1 MRIILLTPFLALAA
15 AGCVPRAA
23 PPPVVA
29 PQPVPTP
36 TPTPAPTLAG
46 DWRDWPLTPG
56 DWHYRA
62 TATGG
67 VSTFGTAGA
76 APIVTLACDR
86 AARSLTLTRSGAP
99 AGGTMTLITT
109 SRTTS
114 VTGTAD
120 GRDGTMVRFAAGDPM
135 LDAMGYSRG
144 RFVLQQQGL
153 PTLVIPAWPEIERV
167 TEDCRG

>member
-1 MRIILLTPFLALAA
+1 
-15 AGCVPRAA
+15 
-23 PPPVVA
+23 
-29 PQPVPTP
+29 
-36 TPTPAPTLAG
+36 
-46 DWRDWPLTPG
+46 
-56 DWHYRA
+56 
-62 TATGG
+62 
-67 VSTFGTAGA
+67 
-76 APIVTLACDR
+76 
-86 AARSLTLTRSGAP
+86 
-99 AGGTMTLITT
+99 MTLITT

-120 GRDGTMVRFAAGDPM
+120 GRGGTMVRFAAGDPM